1 MPLQIDNNLP
11 TAFPKPEFLTFQNF
25 RKGVITLI
33 NESRLPKNAL
43 KEAINLYLAEDGQP
57 NIRPGVDWYGSASP
71 NGAAIDGFDYFDS
84 NGSIHLVIV
93 AGGNVYRSTNDGL
106 TWSLCSGGTLTA
118 GVWTNMNQ
126 NGSFLYLTNGTDA
139 IVRYDGTTTLQSYTA
154 LPVPSTPTVT
164 KTGLGSTTYTYWYKV
179 AQVNQVGFTSASS
192 AGSIQVSLT
201 RDGWDSA
208 SNYVTI
214 SGTVS
219 TSASRV
225 DIYLSEDNV
234 TFYYLDSA
242 VVDSG
247 TGAYSYKDSLGK
259 AVVPST
265 LAPTGNT
272 TQGPRVAELTN
283 IGIRQFGVRDPFNPY
298 RIWFTGAGTYSGAF
312 SSAYDGGYLDWQPG
326 GKLKPI
332 KAVDYR
338 SGKGDPVA
346 TIFMD
351 SADGLGGVVQMTLEV
366 LTIQDISITVPSA
379 SLLPGSRG
387 TPAPASVVN
396 VLNDYFFYNSQA
408 IYNLGSRA
416 QLLNILSTD
425 EVSANIRPNVKRIS
439 RSGEQGIASV
449 YYDANVLF
457 SVPIGGSENNFTMV
471 YNTEMKAWLPEAFT
485 IGFKKFLRYTDT
497 SRAQHLLA
505 LRAGDSR
512 LSEISSDF
520 QGDYD
525 QPFNTSMVTG
535 LYKTTGDVFEFQFV
549 EEAEFELASAQGEI
563 YVELLGIERQ
573 RGFRSIK
580 TVLLSVDTTLSG
592 QGWDSFNWDSTNWD
606 DTSMPPSAIS
616 ESSTK
621 RYFTVQKELNAVQ
634 WHIYTSS
641 LASRYTHRTFQTWG
655 TSTQAGHP
663 QFWRLKGI

>member
-57 NIRPGVDWYGSASP
+57 KIRPGTDWYGAVTP
-71 NGAAIDGFDYFDS
+71 NGAAIDGYDYFDA
-84 NGSIHLVIV
+84 NGTIHLVIV
-93 AGGNVYRSTNDGL
+93 AGGNVYRSLNNGS
-106 TWSLCSGGTLTA
+106 TWNLCSGGTTTS

-126 NGSFLYLTNGTDA
+126 NGSFLYLTNGTDN
-139 IVRYDGTTTLQSYTA
+139 ILRYDGTTTLQSYTS
-154 LPVPSTPTVT
+154 LSTPSAPTVG

-179 AQVNQVGFTSASS
+179 AQVNQVGFTAASP
-192 AGSIQVSLT
+192 ATSIQVSLT
-201 RDGWDSA
+201 RDGWDSTT
-208 SNYVTI
+208 NFVTI

-234 TFYYLDSA
+234 NFYYLDSA
-242 VVDSG
+242 VVTAG
-247 TGAYSYKDSLGK
+247 TGAYSYKDSVGK
-259 AVVPST
+259 SVIPST

-272 TQGPRVAELTN
+272 TQGPKVAELTN
-283 IGIRQFGVRDPFNPY
+283 IGIRQFGVRDPDNPY
-298 RIWFTGAGTYSGAF
+298 RIWFTGAGAYSGAF

-338 SGKGDPVA
+338 SGKGDSVA
-346 TIFMD
+346 TVFMD
-351 SADGLGGVVQMTLEV
+351 SADGVGGVVQMTLDV

-379 SLLPGSRG
+379 TLLPGSRG
-387 TPAPASVVN
+387 TPAANSVVN

-416 QLLNILSTD
+416 SLLNILSTD
-425 EVSANIRPNVKRIS
+425 EVSANIRPNVKQIS
-439 RSGEQGIASV
+439 RSGETGIASV

-457 SVPIGGSENNFTMV
+457 SVPISSSTNNFTML

-485 IGFKKFLRYTDT
+485 IGFQKFLRYTDT
-497 SRAQHLLA
+497 SRIQHLLA
-505 LRAGDSR
+505 LRPGDNR

-520 QGDYD
+520 QGDYG
-525 QPFNTSMVTG
+525 QPFETSMITG
-535 LYKTTGDVFEFQFV
+535 SYKTTGDVFEFQFV
-549 EEAEFELASAQGEI
+549 EEAEFELAEAQGDI

-580 TVLLSVDTTLSG
+580 TVKLSVDSIISG
-592 QGWDSFNWDSTNWD
+592 QGWDTFNWDAKNWD
-606 DTSMPPSAIS
+606 DTSSAPTTIS

-641 LASRYTHRTFQTWG
+641 LNAKYTHRTFQTWG
-655 TSTQAGHP
+655 TSTQAGKP
-663 QFWRLKGI
+663 QGWRLKGI